1 MVIQT
6 EVQSYTLSSKKKK
19 IIKNNGKRR
28 KAVTSMDEDR
38 NSGKYIRTLKKTNKL
53 LEERRNNLNEILKE
67 LIQVS
72 VKELKNTV
80 NRTQLQN

>member
-1 MVIQT
+1 
-6 EVQSYTLSSKKKK
+6 
-19 IIKNNGKRR
+19 
-28 KAVTSMDEDR
+28 MDEDR